1 MEYTVVEVPETQYEA
16 GLHDCTAVFHP
27 AAWAHFPISEAA
39 NWWNK
44 IPVRWPIVTH
54 EYGQVSK
61 RFLVKNIL
69 NKKLFLGGAWSN
81 GQSFQ
86 KYVDQ
91 CS

>member
-54 EYGQVSK
+54 EYGQVSR
-61 RFLVKNIL
+61 RFLVK
-69 NKKLFLGGAWSN
+69 KHF
-81 GQSFQ
+81 
-86 KYVDQ
+86 
-91 CS
+91 